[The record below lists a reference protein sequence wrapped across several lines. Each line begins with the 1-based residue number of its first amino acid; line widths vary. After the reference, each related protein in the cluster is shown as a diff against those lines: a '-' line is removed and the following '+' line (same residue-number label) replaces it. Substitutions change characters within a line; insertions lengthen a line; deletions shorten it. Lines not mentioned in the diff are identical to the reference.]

1 MQHQREMLV
10 QLMEGVEDIPEVV
23 LTEGLPWN
31 WHSFPDFLDALD
43 ARRYDID
50 IAAQVPHAALRVYV
64 MGQRGADR
72 EPATEQDRQHMAALT
87 EEGIRA
93 GALGFS
99 TSRTL
104 NHRTL
109 DGRHIPTLRAEAAE
123 LTAIAQAMRAA
134 GAGWLQ
140 IVSDFEDQDKEFGL
154 FRDLAEQSGRP
165 VTLTLLQSDARPDGW
180 RALLDRIEEANA
192 AGLRITGQVR
202 SRPTSV
208 LLGFELSQNPFIGR
222 PSYKKIAHLPFAER
236 LRHLRDP
243 AFRDGA
249 AGGSFRGRQLVH
261 SVCSAGTACFRS
273 AIRRTTNPRR
283 TRASPRM
290 ATRAGARAE

>member
-1 MQHQREMLV
+1 
-10 QLMEGVEDIPEVV
+10 MEGVEDIPEVV

-87 EEGIRA
+87 EEGMRA

-123 LTAIAQAMRAA
+123 LNAIAQAMRVGRRRLAA
-134 GAGWLQ
+134 DRLRLRRPGQGVRA
-140 IVSDFEDQDKEFGL
+140 VP
-154 FRDLAEQSGRP
+154 RSGRSNPADP

-243 AFRDGA
+243 AFRTALLAEPFEGDSRCTARA
-249 AGGSFRGRQLVH
+249 ALGPHVPAR
-261 SVCSAGTACFRS
+261 RS
-273 AIRRTTNPRR
+273 AKLRTHPRPEHRRDGHPRR
-283 TRASPRM
+283 PH
-290 ATRAGARAE
+290 AG